1 MRLPRESV
9 FIKAPERVGETGV
22 EVAEVEVAELV
33 EVVVEEVRLG
43 SER

>member
-22 EVAEVEVAELV
+22 ELV